1 MTGAGSISSI
11 GLACLF
17 DAHALRWRL
26 VKLRQGVPGGNG
38 DRDARTPRSRC
49 HECLEEA
56 RWSSRERLWT
66 TDDPPRLDA
75 DEPPGLKIDDPPR
88 RHADDPPRAET
99 WARGSDSSPSDP
111 PPSPSPPPP
120 ALAGAAEAEA
130 RTAAAAEAAGEGRHV
145 APFLVDELMGMEQ
158 LSRVTAIHDV
168 GYYHCSHLCDDP
180 ESSRSLIDPDYVSP
194 LPLPDGLRARLE
206 QLLSRHPQHV
216 SALHMPV
223 TVDYC
228 SGRSWQIR
236 EMMGLARSCVNLR
249 SLHLVSEPPRYASCP
264 IHLAKPSVWGWKEQ
278 AQKEQMRELI
288 TSCPHLRSLHFS
300 LCSNNYLTMSEEVAA
315 LLSRLSHL
323 SLPLSDL
330 PPYLLPH
337 LSSLRSLCLSL
348 SAPHHPLLLSARPFH
363 SLSRLY
369 LLHLSLG
376 SPTAGLSE
384 PLSPDLFAGL
394 GPSLLTLTFL
404 VCATPTGA
412 EEKRGKRRGEGA
424 QGGGGRVGGIGES
437 VEGGGGEEEEGGGW
451 VEDGWGGEDE
461 VVGWLPASLWSL
473 TRLQQLTTNV
483 GGEWH
488 CTGLNALFPPHAS
501 LSSSCYCCCSSSSV
515 NDDSTHPHQSP
526 RQCLAA
532 LPNLTSLYLL
542 AHRNLP
548 PCLSSLSSLTLL
560 SIPLA
565 SPLHCPASLALFAH
579 WPRLSHLHVN
589 GEGPAEPTFCHAE
602 LGTGHTK
609 PPLCPPSSYSLRHV
623 TLTGTAGVIPLAV
636 WGRLCPQLQSLK
648 IQGSPLVAV
657 QGWGALGSPAVAVLG
672 WGEASGEALS
682 EANGEGDVGKG
693 ACGAGGAAET
703 AAVCFFPF
711 LEELVLHNVR
721 SHAGCHTEQ
730 GHAGPQ
736 QQQQSLAFMGML
748 PRLTHLAIQDSPWPS
763 HSPMHAPTILP
774 HLLPNL
780 TFLRIHSPPPAP
792 LPVLSHLRTLIV
804 GSYPHS
810 SRFLAALAL
819 FPALTA
825 LRIFNL
831 SMHNYH
837 SALSCP
843 PHLKSLQICHSHT
856 PLLPDCLRLFSSL
869 TRLHLFQCTPLRAL
883 PSFLSSFSSLTH
895 FAFDRPYNPVVVP
908 VGLEGYLQGRE
919 WAREQEEEQKG
930 KGKPKKKKETKEERK
945 RKMRFQSVFQS
956 EEESMLSWKQKE
968 EQREWWRQVGRKEEE
983 QWEWRCEGVRGEG
996 QDAQQQQEEEQEQE
1010 QEEEPWQE
1018 AEQGG
1023 ELVQGVQ
1030 EVEVRGSCKDASDS
1044 NHDSHDQWAEQQQ
1057 QLLPPEEVLAGV
1069 LQQWQSSSSIST
1081 PSSTQV
1087 VQLPWEVLQGVLQR
1101 VQSPVEQ
1108 ARVRLVCREW
1118 HHCCR
1123 LHTSC
1128 FALALHPLTLSWL
1141 PITLLHPPRS
1151 TSSSSKPVCSMT
1163 SHHQT
1168 REAGGL
1174 NGSPLF
1180 SSAWF
1185 PSDSPF
1191 WLIHSSPTSPFS
1203 LLTSSRPP
1211 FTLAPHITPSS
1222 LSTCFTHYLST
1233 EEHHSPVWFASL
1245 PSPSSLAHT
1254 LAHYPNL
1261 STLALPL
1268 VSTTAWP
1275 LRPSH
1280 LRSLLAAAAALPAL
1294 TSLSLLLE
1302 PGFLPEYKCGY
1313 GRQDWQDDWWEADGV
1328 EVNQEMERGL
1338 FAVLKRC
1345 RGLKQLCIQGQTLT
1359 NRLKLPQYL
1368 FLRCS
1373 QLTALSLPLS
1383 RLPSSLLLLSRLTSL
1398 ALALPADPMP
1408 PRLSLPS
1415 PFAHLRS
1422 LRSLSLHVQN
1432 TLSFQHTCMDGSSW
1446 SSVSDDLLLGLPSCL
1461 SALSL
1466 HLPTSTMPSSSCLT
1480 SLTCLDTNLRIP
1492 GLDEDDEEEEEEEGE
1507 GVGEEEEREV
1517 MAEEARNVGE
1527 DEGGCV
1533 IADGDV
1539 CDDEEEEE
1547 QSNGFANAGVASR
1560 IIDESL
1566 LPLCNLTSLS
1576 LPHYRCFPPLIR
1588 HLTRLTSLAL
1598 PSLHRAY
1605 DYGDNNTP
1613 SCSLHYGLSRLTRLE
1628 DLFLS
1633 CSDSACLPRL
1643 PRLRRLRV
1651 QCPDETVDVARFIAR
1666 VAPSLEQLDIRAD
1679 RFRYASAYLSGW
1691 RTDSGEWTAPV
1702 FQKLKVLQ
1710 LLANSGPSSNVDMS
1724 LFPAL
1729 EHMALSGS
1737 RYVSWKVE
1745 NGFSAN
1751 LRFLHLD
1758 RAKLSGYESDR
1769 QLTQLTALTTLVVDN
1784 ADCRDF
1790 LACLSCFSS
1799 LHTLRLSNITRG
1811 LSQPYLTCPPRLATL
1826 QICRCDLLHLPSSL
1840 LKFSRLTRLDL
1851 LHWRRLHSLPPFLS
1865 AFTSLRHFRLTA
1877 DGPMPHVPP
1886 CLEEFLKGKE
1896 WYEHSSCDGSFEN

>member
-1 MTGAGSISSI
+1 MTGAGSINSI

-26 VKLRQGVPGGNG
+26 VKLRQGGPGGNG

-49 HECLEEA
+49 HECLEEP

-75 DEPPGLKIDDPPR
+75 DDPPGLKIDDPPR
-88 RHADDPPRAET
+88 RHADDPRRAET

-130 RTAAAAEAAGEGRHV
+130 RTAAAAAEAAGEGRHA

-158 LSRVTAIHDV
+158 LSRVTVIHDV
-168 GYYHCSHLCDDP
+168 GYYHCSHCDDP
-180 ESSRSLIDPDYVSP
+180 ESSRSLIDTDYVSP
-194 LPLPDGLRARLE
+194 LPLPDALRSRLE
-206 QLLSRHPQHV
+206 QLSRRPQHV

-228 SGRSWQIR
+228 SGRVWQIR

-264 IHLAKPSVWGWKEQ
+264 IHLEKHSVWGWKDQ
-278 AQKEQMRELI
+278 AQAEQMRQLI

-300 LCSNNYLTMSEEVAA
+300 LCGNNYLTMSEEVAA
-315 LLSRLSHL
+315 LLSRLAHL

-330 PPYLLPH
+330 PPYLLSH
-337 LSSLRSLCLSL
+337 LSSLRSLRLSF
-348 SAPHHPLLLSARPFH
+348 SAPHHPLLLSGRPFH
-363 SLSRLY
+363 SLSLLS

-376 SPTAGLSE
+376 TPTTGLSE

-394 GPSLLTLTFL
+394 GPSLRSLTFL
-404 VCATPTGA
+404 VCAKPKGD
-412 EEKRGKRRGEGA
+412 EGERRKMCGGKA
-424 QGGGGRVGGIGES
+424 QGGRDGGDNGKQKGGGRG
-437 VEGGGGEEEEGGGW
+437 EEEGGGW
-451 VEDGWGGEDE
+451 VGDGWAGEDS

-488 CTGLNALFPPHAS
+488 CTGLNALFSPHDS
-501 LSSSCYCCCSSSSV
+501 ISPSCHCCCSSSSSSCS
-515 NDDSTHPHQSP
+515 DDSTHPHQSH
-526 RQCLAA
+526 RQCLAS
-532 LPNLTSLYLL
+532 LPNLTSLSLL
-542 AHRNLP
+542 AHRTFP

-565 SPLHCPASLALFAH
+565 SPLHSPASLALFAH

-589 GEGPAEPTFCHAE
+589 GEGPAEPTFCH
-602 LGTGHTK
+602 TK
-609 PPLCPPSSYSLRHV
+609 PATRHTDYLPGKNTSSASLRHV

-648 IQGSPLVAV
+648 IQGSPFVAV
-657 QGWGALGSPAVAVLG
+657 QGWG
-672 WGEASGEALS
+672 EASEEAR
-682 EANGEGDVGKG
+682 GEGNVGQG
-693 ACGAGGAAET
+693 ACGEIECEYGEGGGACGGREGACGGREGACGGREGACGT
-703 AAVCFFPF
+703 ADKLLACFFPF
-711 LEELVLHNVR
+711 LEELVLLNVR
-721 SHAGCHTEQ
+721 SHACSSHSGQEHSRPDDT
-730 GHAGPQ
+730 GPQ
-736 QQQQSLAFMGML
+736 KQQHQTLAFMGEL

-763 HSPMHAPTILP
+763 HPPMHAPTILP

-780 TFLRIHSPPPAP
+780 TFLRIHSPPRAP
-792 LPVLSHLRTLIV
+792 LPVLPHLRTLIV

-810 SRFLAALAL
+810 SRFLASLAL

-831 SMHNYH
+831 STHNHH

-843 PHLKSLQICHSHT
+843 PHLTSLQICHSHT

-895 FAFDRPYNPVVVP
+895 FSFDRPYNPVVVP
-908 VGLEGYLQGRE
+908 
-919 WAREQEEEQKG
+919 
-930 KGKPKKKKETKEERK
+930 
-945 RKMRFQSVFQS
+945 
-956 EEESMLSWKQKE
+956 
-968 EQREWWRQVGRKEEE
+968 
-983 QWEWRCEGVRGEG
+983 
-996 QDAQQQQEEEQEQE
+996 
-1010 QEEEPWQE
+1010 
-1018 AEQGG
+1018 
-1023 ELVQGVQ
+1023 
-1030 EVEVRGSCKDASDS
+1030 
-1044 NHDSHDQWAEQQQ
+1044 
-1057 QLLPPEEVLAGV
+1057 
-1069 LQQWQSSSSIST
+1069 
-1081 PSSTQV
+1081 
-1087 VQLPWEVLQGVLQR
+1087 
-1101 VQSPVEQ
+1101 SPVEL

-1118 HHCCR
+1118 HHWCR

-1128 FALALHPLTLSWL
+1128 FALALHPLTLAWL
-1141 PITLLHPPRS
+1141 PVPLLHPPPS
-1151 TSSSSKPVCSMT
+1151 TSSSSKPDCSRT
-1163 SHHQT
+1163 SHHET
-1168 REAGGL
+1168 REAAGF
-1174 NGSPLF
+1174 NGPSLF
-1180 SSAWF
+1180 SSAWL

-1191 WLIHSSPTSPFS
+1191 WVIHSSPTSPFS
-1203 LLTSSRPP
+1203 LLPSSRPP

-1222 LSTCFTHYLST
+1222 LSSCFTHFINN
-1233 EEHHSPVWFASL
+1233 EEQLSPVWFASL

-1254 LAHYPNL
+1254 LAHYPSL

-1268 VSTTAWP
+1268 VSTTACP

-1302 PGFLPEYKCGY
+1302 PGFLPEYRCGY
-1313 GRQDWQDDWWEADGV
+1313 GRQDWQDDWWEAAGV
-1328 EVNQEMERGL
+1328 EANQEMERGL

-1345 RGLKQLCIQGQTLT
+1345 RGLKQLHLQGETLT
-1359 NRLKLPQYL
+1359 NHLKLPDSL
-1368 FLRCS
+1368 FLRCP

-1422 LRSLSLHVQN
+1422 LRSLSLHVPS
-1432 TLSFQHTCMDGSSW
+1432 TLHRYYLPEEGSSW
-1446 SSVSDDLLLGLPSCL
+1446 SSVSDNLLLGLPSCL

-1466 HLPTSTMPSSSCLT
+1466 HLPTPTMPSSVSCLT
-1480 SLTCLDTNLRIP
+1480 SLTRLDTNLWIP
-1492 GLDEDDEEEEEEEGE
+1492 GLDDDEDEEEEEE

-1533 IADGDV
+1533 IADGNDG
-1539 CDDEEEEE
+1539 DGDEEEE

-1576 LPHYRCFPPLIR
+1576 LSHYRFFPPLIR
-1588 HLTRLTSLAL
+1588 HLTRLISLTL
-1598 PSLHRAY
+1598 PSSHRAY
-1605 DYGDNNTP
+1605 DYGDDNTP

-1628 DLFLS
+1628 DLFLC

-1651 QCPDETVDVARFIAR
+1651 QCPDDIVDVARFIAR

-1679 RFRYASAYLSGW
+1679 RFRYSEGNLCAW
-1691 RTDSGEWTAPV
+1691 RTDSGEWRAPV
-1702 FQKLKVLQ
+1702 FHKLKVLQ
-1710 LLANSGPSSNVDMS
+1710 LLANSGDMA

-1729 EHMALSGS
+1729 EHMALAGN
-1737 RYVSWKVE
+1737 RDVAWKVE

-1758 RAKLSGYESDR
+1758 CAKLSGFESEP

-1811 LSQPYLTCPPRLATL
+1811 CSQPYLTCPPLLSTL
-1826 QICRCDLLHLPSSL
+1826 QICRCDLPHLPSSL

-1865 AFTSLRHFRLTA
+1865 AFTSLRHFRVSC
-1877 DGPMPHVPP
+1877 DGPMPHVPQ
-1886 CLEEFLKGKE
+1886 CLKYFLNGKQ
-1896 WYEHSSCDGSFEN
+1896 WYEHSACDGSFDS